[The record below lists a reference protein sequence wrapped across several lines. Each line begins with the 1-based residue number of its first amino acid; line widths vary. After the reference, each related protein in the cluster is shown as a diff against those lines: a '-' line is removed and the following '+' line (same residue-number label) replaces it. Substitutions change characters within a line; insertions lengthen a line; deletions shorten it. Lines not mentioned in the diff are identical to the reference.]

1 MNPMNWKPSN
11 PLSVDQ
17 DGTLEQA
24 ESSMPVRLIATFDE
38 LKTTTLETPVSQ
50 ALRIANEGGF
60 DYLPVRHEVHGPF
73 IGLFDRSSYQSENQ
87 LGRVDG
93 FDQDEAES
101 KRDERAVI
109 LRRLLTSKRDTFET
123 LELAD
128 RLFYACPRFV
138 ECFRKEDGDVFGVG
152 SIRDGWAYSA
162 LACGFA
168 V

>member
-1 MNPMNWKPSN
+1 MQSVVKKR
-11 PLSVDQ
+11 SVDVS
-17 DGTLEQA
+17 G
-24 ESSMPVRLIATFDE
+24 R
-38 LKTTTLETPVSQ
+38 KTSVS
-50 ALRIANEGGF
+50 
-60 DYLPVRHEVHGPF
+60 
-73 IGLFDRSSYQSENQ
+73 

-162 LACGFA
+162 LACGLA